1 MKRIIIILFVLCLIM
16 SIMTVAF
23 ASDYY
28 DEEASVRSPITYAQ
42 LVGITNSGHNHS
54 SWMSSAETYLL
65 NCGEIDDVAKHTG
78 AFTVSAIN
86 GYMNVNTYKV
96 FIIRCHGGVD
106 FDSNGNQLRTKL
118 KLNDSDT
125 HPVYYNSD
133 TSFSS
138 VELSNLKIAL
148 FVACKTGHAG
158 TSGKNLPNKAH
169 EKGAQAAVG
178 FSSDIVCSK
187 ANSWTIAFCQKMS
200 SGYSVQT
207 ACTQLAS
214 MLTYNNSGLDNWVL
228 CGSGSTTIY

>member
-1 MKRIIIILFVLCLIM
+1 
-16 SIMTVAF
+16 MTVAF

-42 LVGITNSGHNHS
+42 LVGITNSGHDHS

-78 AFTVSAIN
+78 AFTIAAIN
-86 GYMNVNTYKV
+86 GYMNVNSYKV
-96 FIIRCHGGVD
+96 FIIRSHGCIVNNANGVQI
-106 FDSNGNQLRTKL
+106 GTALR
-118 KLNDSDT
+118 LNDNNSA
-125 HPVYYNSD
+125 PVYYKSH

-138 VELSNLKIAL
+138 VDLSNLKIAL
-148 FVACKTGHAG
+148 FISCESGHGGA
-158 TSGKNLPNKAH
+158 SGNNLPNEAH
-169 EKGAQAAVG
+169 AKGAQTAVG
-178 FSSDIVCSK
+178 FTGTINCSK

-207 ACTQLAS
+207 ACTQLAG
-214 MLTYNNSGLDNWVL
+214 MTTYASSGLQNWVL